1 MEINLD
7 DGFFPFCDE
16 EFLVKRFSLM
26 TSRLS
31 LSRMK
36 KSHETRSRHVHHQD
50 NYQASIVKVK
60 MQTGFMIKMM
70 KKEKERRDG
79 RGKRG
84 QQRDQREH

>member
-16 EFLVKRFSLM
+16 KFLVKRFSLM

-36 KSHETRSRHVHHQD
+36 KPHETRSRHVHHRD

-60 MQTGFMIKMM
+60 MQTGFIIKM
-70 KKEKERRDG
+70 KTKKRKKGKEKEERPTERS
-79 RGKRG
+79 
-84 QQRDQREH
+84 